1 MAPRTWFITGAS
13 SGFVAKK
20 ALENGD
26 KCVATLRKPEA
37 IADFAAKYTKEQL
50 LVVKLDV
57 TKREEVVA
65 AFTVAKKAF
74 GRIDIVFNNA
84 GVGALGEIEGT
95 SEELAR
101 SLFEVNFWGAVNVT
115 KQAVSFFREENK
127 PPGGLLIN
135 MSSMYGI
142 DAPPLAGFYG
152 ATKFAFSGLANLSE
166 ESRFRAGSRPETV
179 YRILIL
185 RSVQPHSS
193 VAPPL
198 ASFFD
203 PFMEAVTDPLAKE
216 LDPAWN
222 IKVVLVCPGFF
233 KTEMGQRAICADV
246 HPAYAN
252 NEALASVQLRKIL
265 SGVLEG
271 NSPLL
276 GDPEKLINKFY
287 ELSKL
292 ENPPYR
298 VAFGEDALAGFQSKW
313 TALKSAWEVSEEWSK
328 DLKFAS
334 NWS

>member
-1 MAPRTWFITGAS
+1 MAPRIWFITGAS
-13 SGFVAKK
+13 SGFGLIMAKK

-26 KCVATLRKPEA
+26 KE
-37 IADFAAKYTKEQL
+37 
-50 LVVKLDV
+50 
-57 TKREEVVA
+57 KRSPLHSA
-65 AFTVAKKAF
+65 VAKKAF

-84 GVGALGEIEGT
+84 GVGATGEIEGT
-95 SEELAR
+95 PDELAR

-152 ATKFAFSGLANLSE
+152 ATKFAL
-166 ESRFRAGSRPETV
+166 
-179 YRILIL
+179 
-185 RSVQPHSS
+185 
-193 VAPPL
+193 
-198 ASFFD
+198 
-203 PFMEAVTDPLAKE
+203 EAVTDSLAKE

-233 KTEMGQRAICADV
+233 KTEIGTKAIRADV
-246 HPAYAN
+246 HPAYAD
-252 NEALASVQLRKIL
+252 NEALASVQVRALSFRVPKSPWFLTVSSKLRKVL

-271 NSPLL
+271 NSPLF

-298 VAFGEDALAGFQSKW
+298 VAFGEDALAGFRSKW

-334 NWS
+334 S

>member
-1 MAPRTWFITGAS
+1 MAPRIWFITGAS
-13 SGFVAKK
+13 SGFGLIMTKK

-37 IADFAAKYTKEQL
+37 IADFTAKYTKEQL

-152 ATKFAFSGLANLSE
+152 ATFVMF
-166 ESRFRAGSRPETV
+166 
-179 YRILIL
+179 IL
-185 RSVQPHSS
+185 RKLVRRLLSLH
-193 VAPPL
+193 AL
-198 ASFFD
+198 AGTL
-203 PFMEAVTDPLAKE
+203 EAVTDSLAKE

-233 KTEMGQRAICADV
+233 KTEMGQRIICADV
-246 HPAYAN
+246 HPAYAD
-252 NEALASVQLRKIL
+252 EALTSVQLRKIL

-276 GDPEKLINKFY
+276 GDPEKLIDKFY
-287 ELSKL
+287 ELSNL

-298 VAFGEDALAGFQSKW
+298 VAFGEDALASFQSKW
-313 TALKSAWEVSEEWSK
+313 TALKSAREDSEEWSK
-328 DLKFAS
+328 DLKFA
-334 NWS
+334 